1 MSAEVKTF
9 PQDEVTRQ
17 RGELTMI
24 EVIEGARTPAKLVAA
39 YTARDPATRPTVS

>member
-17 RGELTMI
+17 RGATMI
-24 EVIEGARTPAKLVAA
+24 RCAVVPSNKDSGSAH
-39 YTARDPATRPTVS
+39 S